1 MTEDTADRRG
11 RRTAVTASAAALV
24 LLALLMPGDADS
36 LAPAAFLRLPVEAL
50 LGVVLV
56 LVLPERARRVA
67 APVGGALLGLLLVLK
82 ALDVGFDAVLHRPFD
97 LVLDWPLLEPAVD
110 YVDVTAGRF
119 AAVAVVVLA
128 VLLAAGVVFLAAR
141 SAVRLSGVVVRH
153 RIAAA
158 RVVAVLTVVWITLAG
173 LQPAPVGP
181 VASHSTAEF
190 VYDQA
195 RRVHAGL
202 RDRGRFAAESAVDPF
217 AATAAGEMLT
227 SLRGK
232 DVVVAFVESY
242 GRSAVEHPDIAPH
255 VTPVLD
261 SGARR
266 LSDAGYASRS
276 AYLTSP
282 TAGGGSWLAQ
292 ATLLSGLWIDNQQRY
307 RTLLA
312 SDRLTLGGAFR
323 RAGWRSVGVMPGITK
338 AWPEGGFFDYDRIY
352 AFDDLD
358 YRGPRFGYATAP
370 DEFTMSKFQQFE
382 RADEHAPVMAA
393 IPLLSS
399 HAPWSP
405 APTPVGWHNVGDGS
419 VFHSMTSGEAPAE
432 DMFGRDPALVRSDYS
447 RTVEYSINTLVSY
460 VETYGDD
467 DLVLVFL
474 GDHQPAPFVT
484 GPDAGRDVP
493 ITVVT
498 RDRAVLARTD
508 AWGWTDGLDPGPQA
522 PVRPMDTFRDQFLTA
537 FR

>member
-1 MTEDTADRRG
+1 MTEDTPDRRG

-24 LLALLMPGDADS
+24 LLALLVPGDSDS
-36 LAPAAFLRLPVEAL
+36 LTPAAFLRLPVEAL

-67 APVGGALLGLLLVLK
+67 AQVGGALLGLLLVLK
-82 ALDVGFDAVLHRPFD
+82 ALDLGFDGVLHRPFD
-97 LVLDWPLLEPAVD
+97 PVLDWPLLEPAVG

-128 VLLAAGVVFLAAR
+128 VLLAAGVVLLAAR

-153 RIAAA
+153 RVPVA
-158 RVVAVLTVVWITLAG
+158 RVVAVLTAVWITLAG
-173 LQPAPVGP
+173 LQPAI
-181 VASHSTAEF
+181 ASHSTAAF
-190 VYDQA
+190 AYDQA
-195 RRVHAGL
+195 RRVHDGL

-217 AATAAGEMLT
+217 AGAKAGEMLT

-261 SGARR
+261 AGTRR
-266 LSDAGYASRS
+266 LAGAGYTSRS

-292 ATLLSGLWIDNQQRY
+292 ATLLSGLWVDNQQRY
-307 RTLLA
+307 RTLLG

-323 RAGWRSVGVMPGITK
+323 RAGWRAVGVMPGITR

-352 AFDDLD
+352 ALDDLD

-382 RADEHAPVMAA
+382 RPGGHAPVMAA

-405 APTPVGWHNVGDGS
+405 APAAVGWRNVGDGS
-419 VFHSMTSGEAPAE
+419 VFHSMASGEAPAE
-432 DMFGRDPALVRSDYS
+432 DMFGRDPELVRSDYS

-493 ITVVT
+493 ITIVT
-498 RDRAVLARTD
+498 RDRAVLARTA
-508 AWGWTDGLDPGPQA
+508 AWGWTDGLEPGPRA
-522 PVRPMDTFRDQFLTA
+522 PVRPMDTFRDQFLTT